1 MQNIMTYI
9 AYTAGALFILL
20 GLAILLP
27 LGIFPAYIPDQFK
40 YMMGIV
46 LLLYGFFRIVTTTFK
61 NKKRK
66 RDEEVI

>member
-1 MQNIMTYI
+1 MTYI

-20 GLAILLP
+20 GLAIILP
-27 LGIFPAYIPDQFK
+27 LGLFPAYLPVQFK

-46 LLLYGFFRIVTTTFK
+46 LFLYGFFRIIYTTFK

-66 RDEEVI
+66 RDEEAI